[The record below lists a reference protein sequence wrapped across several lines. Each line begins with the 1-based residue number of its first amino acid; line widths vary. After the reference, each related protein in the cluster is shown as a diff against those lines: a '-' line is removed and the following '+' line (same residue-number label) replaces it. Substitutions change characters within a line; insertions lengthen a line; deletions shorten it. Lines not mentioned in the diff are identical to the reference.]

1 MMHAVTLTRLDEQTL
16 ARLADD
22 IAFAMAPGDVIAL
35 SGDLGAGKT
44 TMARAILR
52 ALAGDDHLDVPS
64 PTFTLEQSYQ
74 LPRFAVTHAD
84 LYRIEDPREIDEL
97 SIGAA
102 LENGAVLIEW
112 PERGGDFGGTA
123 RLDIELAET
132 GDADTRNVTLR
143 ATGALAD
150 RLMRLEQIR
159 AFVSRSGW
167 GGADVRMAYLQGDA
181 SPRRYA
187 RLTSSDGQTA
197 ILMDWPHQPDG
208 PPIRDGLPYSRI
220 AHLAESV
227 HAFVAIAHVLDAGGL
242 RPPAIFAQDLDH
254 GLLLIEDLGDAVF
267 TSEIDRNTPQV
278 PLWRRAT
285 DVLIAMRG
293 IEAPDSI
300 PIGNGGRH
308 TLHDIDRSLMEIEV
322 ALLADWYWPA
332 AFGQVIPDDVRAGF
346 NRAWSPLFERVL
358 AAPRQVMLRDYHSPN
373 LIALGDDASPRDIG
387 IIDFQD
393 AIRGPLAYDLVS
405 LLQDARRDCD
415 ADLERDLLGRYID
428 AAAAADAT
436 FNRDDF
442 IAVYAILGA
451 QRATKIL
458 GIFARLAKRDGKPQ
472 YLQHV
477 PRIWGYLERNLAHP
491 ALQELRDWYD
501 THLNQSV
508 RRRPLVT

>member
-1 MMHAVTLTRLDEQTL
+1 MKHAATFPCLTEQTL

-52 ALAGDDHLDVPS
+52 ALAGDHHLDVPS

-84 LYRIEDPREIDEL
+84 LYRVEDPREIDEL
-97 SIGAA
+97 SIEAA
-102 LENGAVLIEW
+102 LETGAALIEW
-112 PERGGDFGGTA
+112 PERGGDFASAG
-123 RLDIELAET
+123 RLDITLAE
-132 GDADTRNVTLR
+132 AENPETRTVTLR
-143 ATGALAD
+143 ASGTFAA
-150 RLMRLEQIR
+150 RLIRLEQIR
-159 AFVSRSGW
+159 AFVANAGW
-167 GGADVRMAYLQGDA
+167 ASADDRMAYLQGDA

-187 RLTSSDGQTA
+187 RLTRADGKTA
-197 ILMDWPHQPDG
+197 ILMDWPRQPDG

-227 HAFVAIAHVLDAGGL
+227 HAFVAVAQVLDAGGL
-242 RPPAIFAQDLDH
+242 RPPAIFAQDLEH

-267 TSEIDRNTPQV
+267 TGEIDRNAPQA

-293 IEAPDSI
+293 IEAPDSV
-300 PIGNGGRH
+300 PIGNGARH
-308 TLHDIDRSLMEIEV
+308 TLCDINCNLMEIEV

-332 AFGQVIPDDVRAGF
+332 AFGQDIPDAIRADF
-346 NRAWSPLFERVL
+346 NAAWSPLFARVL
-358 AAPRQVMLRDYHSPN
+358 EAPRQLMLRDYHSPN
-373 LIALGDDASPRDIG
+373 LIALNDAASPRDIG

-405 LLQDARRDCD
+405 LLQDARRDCG
-415 ADLERDLLGRYID
+415 AELERDLLAHYIEAAMASD
-428 AAAAADAT
+428 AA
-436 FNRDDF
+436 FNRDGF
-442 IAVYAILGA
+442 EAVYAILGA

-472 YLQHV
+472 YLQHM

-491 ALQELRDWYD
+491 DLAELRDWYD
-501 THLNQSV
+501 AHLKQSV
-508 RRRPLVT
+508 RRKPLAL